1 MKKLICSFV
10 AILSSA
16 MLRADTAAVEQ
27 VIVRQQWPWSTDI
40 KVEYKLSGV
49 DAEHPVNLG
58 VRAFN
63 GETEIDPALLA
74 GAVRGNVYG
83 LSESGVG
90 ELLIDPVAIFGE
102 QSVKLNNFKVKLS
115 LSDSDSNAN
124 EVVYKIFD
132 LTAETGTFPC
142 KDVTRAD
149 IINGRYGTFE
159 RDFSSLGEGFATSL
173 SDVLIWTGVTNDVA
187 YSTTHLVMRKIPAGS
202 FTMGQTGIA
211 EKPHE
216 VTLTKD
222 FWIGVFPLTQ
232 MQYKKLTRGVWD
244 GSGAKGDSRPVE
256 SALYSVFRSVVTN
269 SISANLLGA
278 VEKVDYPT
286 EAQWECACRAGTT
299 SELYTG
305 KSLTSET
312 SENLNAIAWHSG
324 NSGSTTHPVGE
335 KLPNAYGLY
344 DMIGNVYEACSDYWA
359 ASSNV
364 PGYSDGAAVTDPCV
378 DTVQSDTPK
387 TEGSNTYNRN
397 VIRGGYF
404 SLNNTDCTSAGRNGH
419 QGNWTAYGFR
429 LAFTVE

>member
-63 GETEIDPALLA
+63 GETEIEPALLA

-159 RDFSSLGEGFATSL
+159 RNFSSLGEGFATSL

-232 MQYKKLTRGVWD
+232 MQYKKLTRNASWPV
-244 GSGAKGDSRPVE
+244 SGESRPLGDG
-256 SALYSVFRSVVTN
+256 ANYSTFQGVVTN
-269 SISANLLGA
+269 AIASNLG
-278 VEKVDYPT
+278 VSVNYPS
-286 EAQWECACRAGTT
+286 EAQWEYACRAGTT

-305 KSLTSET
+305 FGLSSA
-312 SENLNAIAWHSG
+312 NLDPIAWHGGNSG
-324 NSGSTTHPVGE
+324 NSAHDVGG

-344 DMIGNVYEACSDYWA
+344 DMVGNVYEACRDGFKAVDSA
-359 ASSNV
+359 I
-364 PGYSDGAAVTDPCV
+364 GYSDGAAVTNPEEDGPASGG
-378 DTVQSDTPK
+378 D
-387 TEGSNTYNRN
+387 Y

-404 SLNNTDCTSAGRNGH
+404 GLNNVLVTSAGRNKSSGY
-419 QGNWTAYGFR
+419 WTAYGFR